1 MTPALRLDT
10 ANECVWRG
18 TQAIP
23 LTPKTFAVLRYL
35 VEHPGRLVTKE
46 ELLNAAWPDIYV
58 SDAAL
63 KVCIRRIRQ
72 ALGDQPH
79 GSRFI
84 ETVHWRGYRFIG
96 KITETDKA
104 VQSPKSKVQGLESK
118 VESLKS
124 RGQSLEKSGGRN
136 PESGS
141 QEDRP
146 RIEHSASALQSTIHN
161 RRRRRVF
168 VRLSTLPA
176 SRARSLWSCGR
187 R

>member
-18 TQAIP
+18 TRAIP

-104 VQSPKSKVQGLESK
+104 VQSPKSEVWGPESRKAWSLESG
-118 VESLKS
+118 VWES
-124 RGQSLEKSGGRN
+124 RGQ
-136 PESGS
+136 
-141 QEDRP
+141 
-146 RIEHSASALQSTIHN
+146 T
-161 RRRRRVF
+161 
-168 VRLSTLPA
+168 TY
-176 SRARSLWSCGR
+176 
-187 R
+187 